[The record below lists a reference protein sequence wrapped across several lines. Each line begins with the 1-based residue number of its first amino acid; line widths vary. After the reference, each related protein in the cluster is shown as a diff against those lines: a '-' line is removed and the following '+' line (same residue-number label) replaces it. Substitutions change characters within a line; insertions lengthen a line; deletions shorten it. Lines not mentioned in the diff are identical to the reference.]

1 MLVVYLLCLEGYVWA
16 VHPYSPSS
24 PYPTYLPLK
33 IHPQRIV
40 LSADTVKLHQ
50 NLQIWTRCIPKIF
63 WRQSPQTV
71 TLWRASHADITPT

>member
-50 NLQIWTRCIPKIF
+50 NLQI
-63 WRQSPQTV
+63 
-71 TLWRASHADITPT
+71 